1 MGYEYSR
8 ESMMSPTETSTVS
21 AGVLG
26 RLLLRLRLR
35 LMPSAETV
43 RRRDRPVEQWR
54 LKSRKRRWT
63 ESAGAAESI
72 WIPKFFE
79 ASRILAFRSIS
90 CGDRDRMAAETMLRH
105 FENIAI
111 GHFLPLET
119 LKALPTADLK
129 CAITRAR
136 LSGIFNTSQMFQ
148 LH

>member
-26 RLLLRLRLR
+26 LLLLRLR

-43 RRRDRPVEQWR
+43 RRSDRPVEQWR

-63 ESAGAAESI
+63 ESAAAAESI
-72 WIPKFFE
+72 WIPKFFK

-90 CGDRDRMAAETMLRH
+90 CGDRDRMAAETMLQA
-105 FENIAI
+105 F
-111 GHFLPLET
+111 
-119 LKALPTADLK
+119 
-129 CAITRAR
+129 
-136 LSGIFNTSQMFQ
+136 
-148 LH
+148 